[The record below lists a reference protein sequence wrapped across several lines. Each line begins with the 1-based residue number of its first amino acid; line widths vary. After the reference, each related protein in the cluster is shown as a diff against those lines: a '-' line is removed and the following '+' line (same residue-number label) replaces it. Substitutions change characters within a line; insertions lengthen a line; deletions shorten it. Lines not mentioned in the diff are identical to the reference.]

1 MNEALHPAQLQAI
14 EKLKRLKV
22 GALYMERQEGK
33 LQTVA
38 ELIHYRMERGK
49 IDGVIW
55 LCTRRR
61 IPLLIQGIAH
71 YLPEYQERIWLYGL
85 ETLSHNLHV
94 FMELMGL
101 AQDGRFMLVIDNGL
115 LIKNIH
121 ALRTQRVIALS
132 RRCPYRLLIS
142 DVPFALNAADMF
154 APWYI
159 LDWRILGYA
168 SYWTF
173 CLNHLDAKKKSCQM
187 DYLARCIEPYCAQ
200 IFREDVQLVGGRQE
214 YVWRFRLTQEM
225 MEEYR
230 AVMNR
235 FIWKAAYST
244 TGVYRLLQ
252 ACQHAAGGRKILQDY
267 PLMTA
272 PFYADESRDPR
283 LAAFLTVLEKFPG
296 KRILVLCRYSY
307 ECELIERRLNGQYG
321 NGSAARYPS
330 HHFREETRF
339 TVMSSYCDEREFVRL
354 RADVIIY
361 YSSDWNWRKRQEKEK
376 QCQSALVDGVLTV
389 VSLAAADTIDDQIL
403 RCIWSKDNGIQQM
416 RRTLMEQTEQMS
428 RGHEINAKD
437 L

>member
-1 MNEALHPAQLQAI
+1 
-14 EKLKRLKV
+14 
-22 GALYMERQEGK
+22 
-33 LQTVA
+33 
-38 ELIHYRMERGK
+38 MERGK

-61 IPLLIQGIAH
+61 MTLLEQGIAH
-71 YLPEYQERIWLYGL
+71 YLPMYQERIWLYGM

-101 AQDGRFMLVIDNGL
+101 IEEGRFMLVMDNGL

-132 RRCPYRLLIS
+132 RKCPYRLLIS
-142 DVPFALNAADMF
+142 DVPFARNAADMF
-154 APWYI
+154 APWYA

-173 CLNHLDAKKKSCQM
+173 CLNHLDAKKKSCHT
-187 DYLARCIEPYCAQ
+187 DYLAQCIEPYCVQ
-200 IFREDVQLVGGRQE
+200 IFREDVQAVGGRQE
-214 YVWRFRLTQEM
+214 YVWRFRLAPEM

-235 FIWKAAYST
+235 FIWKAAHST

-283 LAAFLTVLEKFPG
+283 FLALLQVLEKFPG
-296 KRILVLCRYSY
+296 ERILILCRYSY
-307 ECELIERRLNGQYG
+307 ECALIERQLNARCGQ
-321 NGSAARYPS
+321 GSAIRYPNAPFQAS
-330 HHFREETRF
+330 ARF
-339 TVMSSYCDEREFVRL
+339 TVMSSYCDEREFFRL
-354 RADVIIY
+354 RAEVIIY

-376 QCQSALVDGVLTV
+376 QCQSALAGGTLTV
-389 VSLAAADTIDDQIL
+389 VSLAAADTIDDRIL

-416 RRTLMEQTEQMS
+416 RRALMEQASQMS
-428 RGHEINAKD
+428 RGKEEHAKD